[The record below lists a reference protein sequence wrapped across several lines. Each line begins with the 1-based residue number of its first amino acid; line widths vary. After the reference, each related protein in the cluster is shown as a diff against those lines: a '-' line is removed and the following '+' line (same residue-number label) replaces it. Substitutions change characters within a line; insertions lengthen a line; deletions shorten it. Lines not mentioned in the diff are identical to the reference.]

1 MRLIS
6 AVSGVQVPAPPPFS
20 SADNPVIAE
29 RVLRT
34 VRKHGL
40 IARGGRVVVALSGG
54 PDSVA
59 LVHILRELERRGELV
74 VAGVAHLNHQLRGDA
89 ADKDERFCRA
99 MAASLNLPVEVGGAD
114 VRALAREQRRS
125 IEDAARVAR
134 YAFLQEAAD
143 RLDADAI
150 AVGHSRDDQAET
162 FLLRLIRGSGPRGLA
177 GILPKAGRVVRPLLE
192 ISRAELR
199 AYLAERGIEY
209 CEDVTNAYLD
219 VPRNR
224 VRHELIPYL
233 EREFSPGIVDVLA
246 REAAIAREDEDR
258 LQKEAIDLAAYIVLR
273 DIHGATVD
281 VEPLTSIHPSL
292 AARVARIALAERAGG
307 RFIGFDHVEA
317 FLEFARNGSAGAA
330 LSLPGQQVVHRGN
343 RLSLGP
349 EPTRPSAEPVGNS
362 FRFPLSIPGEVTLA
376 TQGWS
381 ISAQPIDGLPEGPR
395 SQRGSDGRVTGGG
408 RGDAVAVAA
417 SALSL
422 PLSVRSRRPG
432 DRFRPLGLGGAQKKL
447 QDFLVDRKVARE
459 TRDALPLV
467 VDGADRIVWVVGQS
481 VGEDFRVTE
490 ASQGVILLKARRL
503 GGEG

>member
-1 MRLIS
+1 M
-6 AVSGVQVPAPPPFS
+6 
-20 SADNPVIAE
+20 IAE

-40 IARGGRVVVALSGG
+40 IARGGRVAVALSGG

-59 LVHILRELERRGELV
+59 LVHILLELDRAGELT
-74 VAGVAHLNHQLRGDA
+74 VAGLVHLNHQLRGDA
-89 ADKDERFCRA
+89 ADEDERFCRS
-99 MAASLNLPVEVGGAD
+99 MAAALNLPIEVGTAD
-114 VRALAREQRRS
+114 VRALARKQGRS
-125 IEDAARVAR
+125 IEDAGRVAR
-134 YAFLQEAAD
+134 YAFLHEAAE
-143 RLDADAI
+143 RLGAEAI

-177 GILPKAGRVVRPLLE
+177 GILPKAGRVVRPLLD

-199 AYLAERGIEY
+199 AYVSERGIEY
-209 CEDVTNAYLD
+209 REDATNAYLD

-246 REAAIAREDEDR
+246 RESAIAREDEDR
-258 LQKEAIDLAAYIVLR
+258 LQKEAIDFATSVVLR
-273 DIHGATVD
+273 DIHGTQVD
-281 VEPLTSIHPSL
+281 VGALTSLDPAL
-292 AARVARIALAERAGG
+292 AARVARIALSELAAG

-317 FLEFARNGSAGAA
+317 FLTFVRHGASGAA
-330 LSLPGQQVVHRGN
+330 LSLPGQQAVHQGERVAL
-343 RLSLGP
+343 RP
-349 EPTRPSAEPVGNS
+349 EPPRGLSRRNGAGVTPNQRGEGHH
-362 FRFPLSIPGEVTLA
+362 FRFSLSIPGEVTLS
-376 TQGWS
+376 QGWT
-381 ISAQPIDGLPEGPR
+381 ISAHPADRLPAGAGREGL
-395 SQRGSDGRVTGGG
+395 QRLTA
-408 RGDAVAVAA
+408 RGDTVAVAA
-417 SALSL
+417 SALAL
-422 PLSVRSRRPG
+422 PLSVRNRRPG
-432 DRFRPLGLGGAQKKL
+432 DRFKPLGLGGSEKKL

-490 ASQGVILLKARRL
+490 ASQGVIFLIARRL